1 MYDFNIQSLYPFLD
15 TLPAA
20 IWKTVEI
27 SFLATIL
34 SAIMGILL
42 ALMRRSDRI
51 LLRGIG
57 TTYVEIIRNMPLLV
71 LLYLVFF
78 GLPAFGIVLSG
89 FMSGLIALT
98 LNSAAFMTE
107 IFRAGLIAVP
117 KGQYEAARSQG
128 MTRVRMY
135 QSVILPQILR
145 VSYAPLG
152 NQIIGVIMGS
162 SIMMIATVEEVT
174 AWMNNTGAVTYRYFE
189 AFVVVAV
196 IYLVLCQGANAARS
210 VVGRLVFKSVAAGG
224 RW

>member
-1 MYDFNIQSLYPFLD
+1 MYDFDLPAIYPFFD
-15 TLPAA
+15 KLPAA
-20 IWKTVEI
+20 IWTTVEI

-34 SAIMGILL
+34 SAIMGLFL
-42 ALMRRSDRI
+42 ALMRMSNNVV
-51 LLRGIG
+51 LRGTG
-57 TTYVEIIRNMPLLV
+57 ATYVEIIRNMPLLV

-78 GLPAFGIVLSG
+78 GLPALGIYFDG

-107 IFRAGLIAVP
+107 IFRAGLIATP

-128 MTRVRMY
+128 MGRVSMY
-135 QSVILPQILR
+135 RFVILPQILR

-189 AFVVVAV
+189 AFAVVAV
-196 IYLVLCQGANAARS
+196 VYLILCQAANIARIAL
-210 VVGRLVFKSVAAGG
+210 GKFLFKSVAAGG

>member
-1 MYDFNIQSLYPFLD
+1 MYDFNIAAMYPFFD
-15 TLPAA
+15 RLPAA
-20 IWKTVEI
+20 IWTTVEI

-34 SAIMGILL
+34 SAIMGIFL
-42 ALMRRSDRI
+42 ALMRRSDQR
-51 LLRGIG
+51 LLRGVG
-57 TTYVEIIRNMPLLV
+57 TAYVEIIRNMPLLV

-89 FMSGLIALT
+89 FVSGLIALT

-107 IFRAGLIAVP
+107 IFRAGFIAVP
-117 KGQYEAARSQG
+117 KGQFDAARSQG
-128 MTRVRMY
+128 MTPVRMY
-135 QSVILPQILR
+135 CSVILPQVLR

-196 IYLVLCQGANAARS
+196 VYLVLCQGTNLLRNLL
-210 VVGRLVFKSVAAGG
+210 GRLIFKSVAAGG